1 MAKLDFSWQ
10 YAAEADHPHVFFR
23 LYENGQKVVDDI
35 GEMKFSLL
43 MDDHAHATYSYAVT
57 TVDADSR
64 LESTPS
70 NAIKIPFFPPAA
82 PTGLQGSL
90 TQ

>member
-1 MAKLDFSWQ
+1 MAKIDFSWT
-10 YAAEADHPHVFFR
+10 YAPEADHPHVFFR

-43 MDDHAHATYSYAVT
+43 MDSHAHATYTYVVT
-57 TVDADSR
+57 AVDADKG

-70 NAIKIPFFPPAA
+70 NSVRIPFFPPAA
-82 PTGLQGSL
+82 PTGFKGLLMQ
-90 TQ
+90 